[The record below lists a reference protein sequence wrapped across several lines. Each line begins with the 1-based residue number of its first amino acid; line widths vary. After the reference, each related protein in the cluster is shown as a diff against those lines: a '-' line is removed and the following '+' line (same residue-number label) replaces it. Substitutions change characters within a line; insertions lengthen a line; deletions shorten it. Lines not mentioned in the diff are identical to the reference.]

1 MSKIKKILHNGISR
15 TQSSYN
21 SLKRFFHV
29 PFLLGHEKLIE
40 KEDGGPYINSQNSV
54 TTSVSKYLAISENGF
69 TRAQS
74 SLVNWYRLIKLQWS
88 MDDGTVENASGPLLK
103 FASWTILCFI
113 VFFGGWMAFSRIEGA
128 VQAPGQIAFAS
139 FKQNVQ
145 SMASGTI
152 RSILV
157 KDGDTVLKGQTL
169 IAIDDI
175 DVKANYNT
183 NKNQFYSLKLTKERL
198 NAERESP
205 GGVGNFLPSIYLVQ
219 EGLQNKELF
228 DILTAQTRVFDA
240 NMNVLRINLQMVD
253 EKKGQISQEIEG
265 LQIQK
270 LSSEKQ
276 LNYNNE
282 ELKSAQQLFKEGSI
296 QKAKLLNLKSH
307 NAQLVGQI
315 GSLNSTISKASQ
327 QLIDLETQKM
337 AIQNDKYQKIEDDLK
352 QLSVAMSSE
361 QEKLVQI
368 RNMLDHTLIKAP
380 QNGVVNNLKFHRA
393 GEIIRQAEPIMEIV
407 PNDDYLIVEAKLM
420 TKDINPLLKGNMN
433 IHNYNSQDVN
443 NLFKAKINLSSY
455 SNRRFSKLV
464 GSVFY
469 ISADAQTDPRYG
481 FSYYLIKIMISKK
494 ELEQAA
500 KKDMR
505 LFPGMPADAFIL
517 TEPRTPLSYFISPIM
532 ASFDKAFID

>member
-352 QLSVAMSSE
+352 QLSVAISSE

>member
-1 MSKIKKILHNGISR
+1 MYNINYKVRFKRQSTMSKIKKILHSGISR
-15 TQSSYN
+15 SKSSYN

-40 KEDGGPYINSQNSV
+40 KEDGGPYINTQNGL
-54 TTSVSKYLAISENGF
+54 TTSFGKYLAISENGF

-74 SLVNWYRLIKLQWS
+74 SLVNWYRLIRLQWS

-103 FASWTILCFI
+103 FASWMILCFI

-183 NKNQFYSLKLTKERL
+183 NKNQFYSLKLTEERL
-198 NAERESP
+198 KAERASP
-205 GGVGNFLPSIYLVQ
+205 GGVGTFLPSTYLAQ
-219 EGLQNKELF
+219 EALQNKELS
-228 DILTAQTRVFDA
+228 DILSAQTRVFDA
-240 NMNVLRINLQMVD
+240 NMNVLKINLQMVD

-282 ELKSAQQLFKEGSI
+282 ELKSAEQLFKEGSI

-327 QLIDLETQKM
+327 QLID
-337 AIQNDKYQKIEDDLK
+337 
-352 QLSVAMSSE
+352 
-361 QEKLVQI
+361 
-368 RNMLDHTLIKAP
+368 
-380 QNGVVNNLKFHRA
+380 
-393 GEIIRQAEPIMEIV
+393 PIFW
-407 PNDDYLIVEAKLM
+407 DC
-420 TKDINPLLKGNMN
+420 G
-433 IHNYNSQDVN
+433 
-443 NLFKAKINLSSY
+443 
-455 SNRRFSKLV
+455 
-464 GSVFY
+464 
-469 ISADAQTDPRYG
+469 
-481 FSYYLIKIMISKK
+481 K
-494 ELEQAA
+494 E
-500 KKDMR
+500 
-505 LFPGMPADAFIL
+505 
-517 TEPRTPLSYFISPIM
+517 
-532 ASFDKAFID
+532 